1 MIGNV
6 EYLLLLPKHS
16 LAVGYKT
23 GGEMLSMETMVAVLT
38 ERIDNIGI
46 LPI

>member
-23 GGEMLSMETMVAVLT
+23 GEMLSMETMVAVLT
-38 ERIDNIGI
+38 ERIDNVGI